1 MFKIKYVEKFWK
13 WFWTITC
20 VRIFKI
26 LKNKADWIRV
36 RAFVAQV
43 SDVASDPLVFMWL
56 NTPFHTI
63 VDNKIYHNITLSF
76 KGLGINLSG
85 GGGGDF
91 WLCDFLHI
99 SFFYEIYSN
108 GTLLPELYR
117 FPVFVYHFLPNKNE
131 FGGITLH
138 VHILTSTM

>member
-85 GGGGDF
+85 GGGGTFDF
-91 WLCDFLHI
+91 VIFYIFPSFMKFILMARYCQNYIDFQFLFTI
-99 SFFYEIYSN
+99 FYQIKMS
-108 GTLLPELYR
+108 L
-117 FPVFVYHFLPNKNE
+117 VV
-131 FGGITLH
+131 
-138 VHILTSTM
+138 